1 MFPSKSLLPPASS
14 KAPSKESRPN
24 RCSERHW
31 GCACIYSMPNIF
43 FLNLIWKKVL
53 LRQSKGQFQHWSGL
67 STYLLSAP
75 PFDPQVTTLGQ
86 KSKYTW
92 WNTTGRREPSP
103 RRGTGWSGKR
113 LPRGPP
119 GRPPFSPP
127 ALGSSWVCK
136 ELFLPALR
144 WQSGRATLA
153 QRRKCPF
160 LATLHLS
167 VLTASESSGQRQSGG
182 SLGYMNEEARREGEK
197 TAPAHFEWVWIKHTH
212 TATYFLVG
220 NLNQSAV

>member
-1 MFPSKSLLPPASS
+1 MFLSKSLLPPASS
-14 KAPSKESRPN
+14 RAPSKESRSN
-24 RCSERHW
+24 RCSKRHW
-31 GCACIYSMPNIF
+31 GCACIYSMPDIF

-53 LRQSKGQFQHWSGL
+53 LRRSKGQFRPWAGL
-67 STYLLSAP
+67 STYLWSAP

-92 WNTTGRREPSP
+92 RNTTGRRGLSP
-103 RRGTGWSGKR
+103 RRGTGWSGKL

-136 ELFLPALR
+136 ELFLPAVR
-144 WQSGRATLA
+144 WQSGRASPA

-160 LATLHLS
+160 SATQHPS
-167 VLTASESSGQRQSGG
+167 VLTASEASGQRQSGG
-182 SLGYMNEEARREGEK
+182 SPGYMNGEQEGRGRK
-197 TAPAHFEWVWIKHTH
+197 QPQLT
-212 TATYFLVG
+212 
-220 NLNQSAV
+220 